1 MHYLDVN
8 KNTWNAKTPIHIA
21 SAFYDMEGFLQG
33 KTSLKSIEL
42 VQLGEVKGKK
52 MLHLQCHFGQDSLSW
67 TRMGAK
73 VTGLDFSE
81 VAIEYAQKLNEE
93 LGLDAK
99 FVCSDVYE
107 AANVLTEKYDIVY
120 TSYGV
125 LGWLPDM
132 QKWAKVVANC
142 LATGGELHLVEFHP
156 VVWMF
161 DNDITYIQYSYFNRE
176 VIIEEEEA
184 TYADKDASLTST
196 SVTWNHPLS
205 DVVNALISAG
215 LRIEILQ
222 EYDFSPYNCF
232 PNTVPAPEGNFYL
245 KDKERKMPLVYSIKA
260 KKMG

>member
-1 MHYLDVN
+1 MNYLEVN
-8 KNTWNAKTPIHIA
+8 KTTWNAKTPIHIA
-21 SAFYDMEGFLQG
+21 SDFYDMEGFLKG
-33 KTSLKSIEL
+33 NTSLKSIEL
-42 VQLGEVKGKK
+42 VQVGEVSGKK
-52 MLHLQCHFGQDSLSW
+52 MLHLQCHFGQDTLSW
-67 TRMGAK
+67 ARMGAK

-81 VAIEYAQKLNEE
+81 TAIAYAQKLNDE

-132 QKWAKVVANC
+132 QKWAKVVAER
-142 LATGGELHLVEFHP
+142 LETGGVLHLIEFHP

-176 VIIEEEEA
+176 DIIEEEEA
-184 TYADKDASLTST
+184 TYADKNASLTST
-196 SVTWNHPLS
+196 SITWNHPLS

-215 LRIEILQ
+215 LQIEMLQ
-222 EYDFSPYNCF
+222 EYDFSPYSCF
-232 PNTVPAPEGNFYL
+232 PNVVPAPDGNFYL
-245 KDKERKMPLVYSIKA
+245 KDKEGKMPLVYSIKA
-260 KKMG
+260 RKV